1 MAGDQLEEGA
11 TWHPSLLRLFQRPHR
26 PDAAGVVAVS
36 LRMSLLDTGPVRVVP
51 VALTLGVF
59 GQDAAISQNVA

>member
-1 MAGDQLEEGA
+1 MAGDQLEDGA
-11 TWHPSLLRLFQRPHR
+11 TWHPSLQRLFQRPHR
-26 PDAAGVVAVS
+26 PDAAGVMAVS
-36 LRMSLLDTGPVRVVP
+36 LRMSLLDTGPMGVVP